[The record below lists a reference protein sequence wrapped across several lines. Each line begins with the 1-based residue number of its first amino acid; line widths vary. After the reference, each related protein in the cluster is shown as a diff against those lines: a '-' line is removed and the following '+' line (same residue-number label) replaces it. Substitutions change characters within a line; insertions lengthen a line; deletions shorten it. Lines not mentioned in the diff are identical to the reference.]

1 MSQALARSSPRSRP
15 YSQSVCQGA
24 RLTAH
29 PVSSPLL
36 SVLTNHVAAM
46 DLVGPV
52 LTEPVSQQS
61 VAVAARYLFRQ
72 AGAGAATVH
81 SAVCHHDPDLLHPG
95 QLAAGGVAPQ
105 PHPVSTAL
113 HCAVTTPHKRHVPA
127 GPAAGAHRSSA
138 RARRYFP
145 LCSTRWSSNASRRP
159 PAPSWSAQPQV
170 LVSAAVSVQTD
181 GHEDQLGACRVSDIL
196 VSSNQWHCLPCVKPW
211 LARWRLSAS
220 HSWSPPTSQPSSR
233 RRTRPWRTGS
243 SRPRP

>member
-1 MSQALARSSPRSRP
+1 MDPAPASVTLPVKRNHKLRQHYESSP
-15 YSQSVCQGA
+15 SQI
-24 RLTAH
+24 L
-29 PVSSPLL
+29 SSLQTVL
-36 SVLTNHVAAM
+36 SVSLLGREADSPPGIISLTNQVAAM
-46 DLVGPV
+46 DLPGLV

-72 AGAGAATVH
+72 ADAGAGTVH
-81 SAVCHHDPDLLHPG
+81 NAVCHHDSDHLHPG
-95 QLAAGGVAPQ
+95 QLGAEGVAPR

-138 RARRYFP
+138 WARRYFP

-181 GHEDQLGACRVSDIL
+181 GRED
-196 VSSNQWHCLPCVKPW
+196 
-211 LARWRLSAS
+211 
-220 HSWSPPTSQPSSR
+220 
-233 RRTRPWRTGS
+233 
-243 SRPRP
+243 